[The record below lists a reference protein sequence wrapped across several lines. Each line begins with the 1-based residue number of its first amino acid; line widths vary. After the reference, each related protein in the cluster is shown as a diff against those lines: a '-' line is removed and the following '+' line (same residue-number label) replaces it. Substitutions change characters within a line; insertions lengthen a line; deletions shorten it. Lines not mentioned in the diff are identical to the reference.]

1 MTYKRVDIMNI
12 YEVIRRWHTGQKIA
26 SIAAN
31 CDYDRK
37 TVRKY
42 IQLALEKGITPDKP
56 LPAKDDLLSLFDP
69 FLATENLKPA
79 PAKNLLNDYLQEI
92 VDLVNHPTN
101 ALLPKIAFE
110 VICEKHDLTD
120 KVSYSTFKRFV
131 KARDIYINPDKI
143 TCRIE
148 VDPASEIQID
158 YGSMGLLYNPITC
171 KKQKVY
177 AFIATLS
184 YSRHM
189 YVEFVYK
196 QDQQSFVASHVRMFD
211 YFGGIAEKT
220 LIDNLKAGVIKPDLY
235 DPTLNRSYMEM
246 AEYYGFFIDTCRTGH
261 PKDKGKVENQVKVVR
276 QQFRKQLAL
285 NPNMDIA
292 MANKLVLEWC
302 LGKHGNRIH
311 GTTGW
316 QPLPTFLKIEKPALR
331 PLPDEPFEVPL
342 WKEATVHP
350 DCYIQFDKKSYSV
363 PYTYCGEEVWVRG
376 SEKLV
381 QIYYESCLIKQHI
394 NVKNIYRN
402 TDHTDF
408 PENIQ
413 AALDKGLP
421 KYLQNRAAQISYHFG
436 ILVRRVLE
444 PHAFINLRKAQSL
457 VSLAE
462 KFDPDLIEIA
472 AKTVLDKHISVT
484 PKSFKMLLQKL
495 QIDKKDQITIS
506 KQTELFIRSMD
517 YFVRNS

>member
-1 MTYKRVDIMNI
+1 VTYKRVDIVNI
-12 YEVIRRWHTGQKIA
+12 YEVIRRWHTGQKIT

-42 IQLALEKGITPDKP
+42 IQLAVEKGITPDSP
-56 LPAKDDLLSLFDP
+56 LPTKDDLLSLLDP
-69 FLATENLKPA
+69 FLAIENQKPA
-79 PAKNLLNDYLQEI
+79 PAQNLLNDYLQEI
-92 VDLVNHPTN
+92 VDLVNTPTN
-101 ALLPKIAFE
+101 ALIPKIAFE
-110 VICEKHDLTD
+110 VICEKHDLTG
-120 KVSYSTFKRFV
+120 KVSYSTFKRFA
-131 KARDIYINPDKI
+131 KAHDIYINPDKI

-158 YGSMGLLYNPITC
+158 YGLMGLLFNPNTC
-171 KKQKVY
+171 KKHKVY

-196 QDQQSFVASHVRMFD
+196 QDQQSFVASHVRMFE
-211 YFGGIAEKT
+211 YFGGVAEKT

-235 DPTLNRSYMEM
+235 DPTLNRSYRELS
-246 AEYYGFFIDTCRTGH
+246 EHYGFFIDTCRPGH

-292 MANKLVLEWC
+292 VANELVLEWC

-350 DCYIQFDKKSYSV
+350 DSYIQFKKKSYSV
-363 PYTYCGEEVWVRG
+363 PYLYCGKKLWVRG
-376 SEKLV
+376 TEKLV
-381 QIYYESCLIKQHI
+381 QIYYENLLVKQHL
-394 NVKNIYRN
+394 NEKNIYRY

-413 AALDKGLP
+413 AVLDKGLP
-421 KYLQNRAAQISYHFG
+421 KYLQDKAAQISYHFG
-436 ILVRRVLE
+436 ILIRQVLE
-444 PHAFINLRKAQSL
+444 PHAFFNLRKAQGL
-457 VSLAE
+457 LSLAE
-462 KFDPDLIEIA
+462 KFAPDLVETA
-472 AKTVLDKHISVT
+472 AKTALDRGISIT

-495 QIDKKDQITIS
+495 QITNKEQIPIS